1 MNISNHYSS
10 FNYVNRKYSKAEQ
23 PSFKERFRVPKLNPK
38 TKDILVKSGL
48 ATTGTGL
55 ITSAGTH
62 LLSID
67 PTPQSA
73 ATIDSFQPELT
84 PYIKFLENE
93 SGLIEGRGDFDSTIQ
108 STAIPLASYLTGS
121 ASAITSS
128 CGLDNEEQ
136 KTERKI
142 PD

>member
-10 FNYVNRKYSKAEQ
+10 FNYVNRKFSKAEQ

-38 TKDILVKSGL
+38 TKDTLVKSGL

-55 ITSAGTH
+55 ITSASTH

-84 PYIKFLENE
+84 PYFNFLENE
-93 SGLIEGRGDFDSTIQ
+93 SGLIEEADGYSTIQ
-108 STAIPLASYLTGS
+108 SSAMPLASYSTGA

-136 KTERKI
+136 KSERKI